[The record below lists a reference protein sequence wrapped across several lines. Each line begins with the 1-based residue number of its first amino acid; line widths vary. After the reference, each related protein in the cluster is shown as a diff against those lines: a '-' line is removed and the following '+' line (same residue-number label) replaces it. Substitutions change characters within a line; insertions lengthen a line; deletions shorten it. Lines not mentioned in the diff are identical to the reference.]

1 MKTKIYLL
9 STLVILLA
17 SCYPSDVIKEIKDL
31 EFRDYLIR
39 EFDANKDHKL
49 TKDEAM
55 LITKVV
61 VPYKVKS
68 VQGIEYL
75 ENLEE
80 YHENENCG
88 DMTSLDLSKNS
99 RLQKVDCMNMKQL
112 SNLQVPRNIETIVMT
127 RTALRELKLKDMP
140 FLSELYCDES
150 ALETLEIGNCPCLT
164 SINCN
169 YNELTEIDLSKI
181 PALKELYCSGNN
193 LTVID
198 VSRNPELKS
207 LRCKKNKNLKEIIC
221 KKGQKIEGITYNVD
235 YEYSIDKGINIKYI
249 D

>member
-55 LITKVV
+55 LITEVV
-61 VPYKVKS
+61 VPYEVKS

-75 ENLEE
+75 GNLEE
-80 YHENENCG
+80 YHENCG

-140 FLSELYCDES
+140 FLSGLYCIES

-164 SINCN
+164 IINCD
-169 YNELTEIDLSKI
+169 YNELTEIDLSRF
-181 PALKELYCSGNN
+181 PALKTLRCIGNN
-193 LTVID
+193 LTIID
-198 VSRNPELKS
+198 VSKNPELES

>member
-9 STLVILLA
+9 STLVTLLV
-17 SCYPSDVIKEIKDL
+17 SCYPNDVIKEIKDL
-31 EFRDYLIR
+31 EFREYLIR

-49 TKDEAM
+49 TKDEVI
-55 LITKVV
+55 LITEVV
-61 VPYKVKS
+61 IPYDVKS

-80 YHENENCG
+80 YHENG
-88 DMTSLDLSKNS
+88 GKMVSLNLSKNS
-99 RLQKVDCMNMKQL
+99 KLQKVDCMNMRQL

-127 RTALRELKLKDMP
+127 RTALKELKLKDMP
-140 FLSELYCDES
+140 FLSELYCIES
-150 ALETLEIGNCPCLT
+150 SLETLEIDKCPCLT
-164 SINCN
+164 IINCN
-169 YNELTEIDLSKI
+169 DNELTEIDLSKF
-181 PALKELYCSGNN
+181 PALKELYCNGNN

-198 VSRNPELKS
+198 ISKNPELKS

-221 KKGQKIEGITYNVD
+221 KKGQKIEGITHNVD
-235 YEYSIDKGINIKYI
+235 YKYDIDKGIHIRYI

>member
-55 LITKVV
+55 LITEVV

-80 YHENENCG
+80 YHENG
-88 DMTSLDLSKNS
+88 GKMTSLDLSKNS
-99 RLQKVDCMNMKQL
+99 RLQNVKCMNMKQL
-112 SNLQVPRNIETIVMT
+112 SNLQVPQNIETIVMT

-140 FLSELYCDES
+140 FLSGLHCTES
-150 ALETLEIGNCPCLT
+150 ELETLEIGNCPCLT
-164 SINCN
+164 SISCD
-169 YNELTEIDLSKI
+169 YNELTEIDLSRF
-181 PALKELYCSGNN
+181 PALKTLYCSGNN

-198 VSRNPELKS
+198 VSKNPELER
-207 LRCKKNKNLKEIIC
+207 LMCKKNKNLKEIIC

-235 YEYSIDKGINIKYI
+235 YKYSIDKGINIKYI